1 MEPFTEDHDKDL
13 LNTEWLVKVEPNKS
27 TPFLFKYGVSIRDL
41 SCYILITDT
50 KSVWVEVLTSK
61 QIARRWREC
70 NPQSSKQYTQTSDE
84 EAWRENIINL
94 LSNGHSMGGM
104 LEMSLEEVK
113 SNYSDFAFVVE
124 CEAFK
129 WRWETCFLGHRR
141 SSEII
146 SKHLI
151 FPLISLNHLTFS
163 SAHSMSELSDTELE
177 QSVGKLGQTARRATS
192 NHIRTALSKPRVA
205 TAIRRMTA
213 LFNFIP
219 DLSTFNH
226 IFTLYSEN
234 AYLIFSTEPIT
245 SIADKPLLK
254 IENTF
259 VSQAQTPNSQPPP
272 PPPRQQ
278 EHYNTPQPEKSSPKK
293 ITPER
298 EPRVDNKVK
307 VIESASETESDSEPA
322 ETTKTS
328 LTSNLAG
335 PSRTSARSP
344 SPGSPKDPTPPQSE
358 PIRKSRSRSSL
369 EAEVPPPRP
378 VKKTKPTLQSSSG
391 EDSDQDVKK
400 SRSSS
405 AVASGARRGTRQPIK
420 RGGKKF

>member
-1 MEPFTEDHDKDL
+1 MEPFTE
-13 LNTEWLVKVEPNKS
+13 
-27 TPFLFKYGVSIRDL
+27 
-41 SCYILITDT
+41 
-50 KSVWVEVLTSK
+50 SVWVEVLTSK

-113 SNYSDFAFVVE
+113 SNYS
-124 CEAFK
+124 
-129 WRWETCFLGHRR
+129 
-141 SSEII
+141 
-146 SKHLI
+146 
-151 FPLISLNHLTFS
+151 
-163 SAHSMSELSDTELE
+163 
-177 QSVGKLGQTARRATS
+177 SVGKLGQTARRATS